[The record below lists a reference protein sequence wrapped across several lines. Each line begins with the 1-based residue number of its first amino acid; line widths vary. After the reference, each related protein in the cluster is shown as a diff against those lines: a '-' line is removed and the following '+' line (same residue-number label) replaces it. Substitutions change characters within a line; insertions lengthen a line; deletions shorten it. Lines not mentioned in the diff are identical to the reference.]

1 VIDVANRAHPDDFS
15 LADKNELDYGLSV
28 LARALLKRELGPG
41 ERLLWAAEST
51 MPPFPLGA
59 GYLVGASIAI
69 APSAMGINLLYAYW
83 QPLGKIEHLTGSM
96 CWLAFGAILTACLVA
111 NARGRL
117 KERRRKGEALSAITD
132 RRAIVWLPEPTGDA
146 IRIQTLAR
154 GHVGNLTRIER
165 MDGSGTLEFSKTPN
179 DFEYYNRFAFENVPD
194 VRRAEQIVRNNLM
207 TSERPA

>member
-1 VIDVANRAHPDDFS
+1 MSVT
-15 LADKNELDYGLSV
+15 LADTDEFDFGLRV
-28 LARALLKRELGPG
+28 LARALVKRELEPG

-69 APSAMGINLLYAYW
+69 ALLAMGTALLYAWW
-83 QPLGKIEHLTGSM
+83 QALGKNEHLGGSM
-96 CWLAFGAILTACLVA
+96 SCLAFGAILTACLVA

-154 GHVGNLTRIER
+154 GHVGNLARIER
-165 MDGSGTLEFSKTPN
+165 LDGSGTLEFSKAPN
-179 DFEYYNRFAFENVPD
+179 DFDYYNRFAFENVPD

-207 TSERPA
+207 TSERSA